1 MKVDKIR
8 KELNQIFRDVFDDD
22 GLKINNKTNANS
34 IKKWDSF
41 MQMNLILS
49 IESKFKLSLSS
60 RDIEKLKN
68 VGDMIS
74 LLDKKLNE

>member
-1 MKVDKIR
+1 MKPDKIK
-8 KELNQIFRDVFDDD
+8 KELNLIFRDVFDDEE
-22 GLKINNKTNANS
+22 LNINNKTNSNS

-60 RDIEKLKN
+60 REIEKLKN
-68 VGDMIS
+68 VGDMI
-74 LLDKKLNE
+74 LLLENKLNE

>member
-1 MKVDKIR
+1 MKVDKIK
-8 KELNQIFRDVFDDD
+8 KELIIIFRDVFDDQK
-22 GLKINNKTNANS
+22 LNINNKTNANS

-60 RDIEKLKN
+60 REIEKLKN

-74 LLDKKLNE
+74 LLDNKLNE

>member
-1 MKVDKIR
+1 MKADKIK
-8 KELNQIFRDVFDDD
+8 KELNLIFRDVFDDKK
-22 GLKINNKTNANS
+22 LNINNKTNAKS
-34 IKKWDSF
+34 IKRWDSF

-60 RDIEKLKN
+60 REIEKLKN

-74 LLDKKLNE
+74 LLDNKLNA

>member
-1 MKVDKIR
+1 MKPDKIK
-8 KELNQIFRDVFDDD
+8 KELNIIFRDVFDDEE
-22 GLKINNKTNANS
+22 LNINNKTNSNS

-60 RDIEKLKN
+60 REIEKLKN
-68 VGDMIS
+68 VGDMI
-74 LLDKKLNE
+74 LLLENKLNE